1 MESPLDKLP
10 SRIKYYLLDWK
21 DHNMDEYLKAY
32 GQKSLR
38 DLPADKLSVLF
49 KYVTSLDGDLINGGV
64 KILPENC
71 IRLVYETKD
80 PTTTTV
86 SLNDKLIGHINE
98 GSNFWFYY
106 KPLNDFPSDGF
117 PTIDACKEYL
127 LTIHPQ
133 ILV

>member
-1 MESPLDKLP
+1 MESTLDKLP

-21 DHNMDEYLKAY
+21 DKNMDEYLKAY
-32 GQKSLR
+32 GEISLN

-64 KILPENC
+64 EILPENC
-71 IRLVYETKD
+71 IRLVYKTVNS
-80 PTTTTV
+80 TTTTV
-86 SLNDKLIGHINE
+86 SLNDDLIGHINE
-98 GSNFWFYY
+98 GGNQWFYY

-117 PTIDACKEYL
+117 PTIDACKEFIL
-127 LTIHPQ
+127 NIHPQ